1 MAAAIGGSPITLAS
15 WSTLTTKHVNATFEH
30 SRGHLQSEC
39 SFCHSDIQNSVKLGS
54 SPDKH
59 ATKVLNCFECHAHQ
73 QEQKPDTASSGI
85 LGASAAFAQENS
97 PGPSAASPAT
107 SPASSS
113 SVAAGA
119 LFTPARPE
127 KKIVACTGCHAFHVY
142 GAVPTHDFPARAP
155 DVRPHPPTG
164 L

>member
-97 PGPSAASPAT
+97 SSPSAAGSAT
-107 SPASSS
+107 PASSPS
-113 SVAAGA
+113 AAAGA
-119 LFTPARPE
+119 QLAPPKPE
-127 KKIVACTGCHAFHVY
+127 
-142 GAVPTHDFPARAP
+142 
-155 DVRPHPPTG
+155 
-164 L
+164 

>member
-1 MAAAIGGSPITLAS
+1 MADAIGGSPITLAS

-97 PGPSAASPAT
+97 PGPNVTGSESPVAL
-107 SPASSS
+107 PAASSS
-113 SVAAGA
+113 AAAGA
-119 LFTPARPE
+119 QLAPPKPE

-142 GAVPTHDFPARAP
+142 GPVPTHDFPTRAP
-155 DVRPHPPTG
+155 SVRPH
-164 L
+164 